1 MKFNKDKVSFGRHE
15 TFPLRYS
22 WLTKGFQS
30 IIKNPDIFNSPDAT
44 VELGVGKNMVNSIR
58 FWLLASQIIKYSNN
72 KYQPTEIGS
81 LIFDGERGFDP
92 FMEDEATLWLIHWL
106 ISTNPE
112 NATSWFWFF
121 NRFHKPEFSIE
132 ETSESLIEFANH
144 NIHGKKA
151 STTLKGDTAILL
163 RMYSR
168 SRGNTRTS
176 LEEALDSPLSLLRL
190 ISQAPG
196 GRTYFSYPEEREDL
210 SLSIFGFTVLQL
222 LDNLN
227 KKTIPIGELMYSKTE
242 FPSLGAVFRLT
253 ENSLISKLE
262 NLVLKNPDI
271 FDIRETA
278 GIHQFYWLKTVDPI
292 TFLKQHYNSE
302 RQLKNAA

>member
-1 MKFNKDKVSFGRHE
+1 M
-15 TFPLRYS
+15 
-22 WLTKGFQS
+22 
-30 IIKNPDIFNSPDAT
+30 
-44 VELGVGKNMVNSIR
+44 
-58 FWLLASQIIKYSNN
+58 
-72 KYQPTEIGS
+72 
-81 LIFDGERGFDP
+81 
-92 FMEDEATLWLIHWL
+92 
-106 ISTNPE
+106 
-112 NATSWFWFF
+112 FWFF

-132 ETSESLIEFANH
+132 ETSESLIEFANQ
-144 NIHGKKA
+144 NIHSNKKA
-151 STTLKGDTAILL
+151 STTLRGYTAILL

-210 SLSIFGFTVLQL
+210 RLSIFGFAVLQL
-222 LDNLN
+222 LENLE

-262 NLVLKNPDI
+262 NLVIN
-271 FDIRETA
+271 F
-278 GIHQFYWLKTVDPI
+278 
-292 TFLKQHYNSE
+292 
-302 RQLKNAA
+302 

>member
-22 WLTKGFQS
+22 WLTKGFLS
-30 IIKNPDIFNSPDAT
+30 IVKNPEIFKSPEAT

-58 FWLLASQIIKYSNN
+58 FWLLASQIVKYSNN

-81 LIFDGERGFDP
+81 LIFDAERGFDP
-92 FMEDEATLWLIHWL
+92 FLEDEATLWLIHWL

-112 NATSWFWFF
+112 IATAWFWFF
-121 NRFHKPEFSIE
+121 NRYHKPEFSIE
-132 ETSESLIEFANH
+132 GTSESLMEFLH
-144 NIHGKKA
+144 HKIKGKYA
-151 STTLKGDTAILL
+151 STTIKGDTSILL

-176 LEEALDSPLSLLRL
+176 LEEALDSPLSLLGL
-190 ISQAPG
+190 ITQAPG
-196 GRTYFSYPEEREDL
+196 GRNYFSYPEERVDL
-210 SLSIFGFTVLQL
+210 PLCVFGFAVLQL
-222 LDNLN
+222 LDTLE
-227 KKTIPIGELMYSKTE
+227 KKDLPIGDLMYSKTD

-262 NLVLKNPDI
+262 QLGQIYGDI
-271 FDIRETA
+271 FAVRETA
-278 GIHQFYWLKTVDPI
+278 GIHQVYVLKTTDPLTI
-292 TFLKQHYNSE
+292 LKQYYNSDD
-302 RQLKNAA
+302 QLKNAA